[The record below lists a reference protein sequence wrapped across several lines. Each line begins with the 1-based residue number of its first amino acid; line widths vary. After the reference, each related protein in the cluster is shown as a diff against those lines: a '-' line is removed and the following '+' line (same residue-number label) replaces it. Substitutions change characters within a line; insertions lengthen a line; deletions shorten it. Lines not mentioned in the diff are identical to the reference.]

1 MPNNNIIA
9 TTEDAVKD
17 IEKEEADMIHTKIS
31 LILQNSKPLKDNLSK
46 DECKALQEL
55 QSDISIVVYQL
66 AMVDLPW
73 WLFGKMYGSYKQWSI
88 SITLKRS

>member
-66 AMVDLPW
+66 AMVDLP
-73 WLFGKMYGSYKQWSI
+73 
-88 SITLKRS
+88 